1 MAVRE
6 EVMITK
12 TTVSLDEG
20 LLARV
25 RPFVP
30 QRGLSRFINE
40 ILAEKLAALEREQI
54 EAEMKEGY
62 LATRAD
68 RDALA
73 EEWRVVDTEGWPE

>member
-1 MAVRE
+1 
-6 EVMITK
+6 MITK
-12 TTVSLDEG
+12 TTVSLDES
-20 LLARV
+20 LLARL

-40 ILAEKLAALEREQI
+40 VLAEKLAALEREQVA
-54 EAEMKEGY
+54 AEMREGY

-73 EEWRVVDTEGWPE
+73 NDWRVVDTEGWPE

>member
-1 MAVRE
+1 
-6 EVMITK
+6 MITK

-20 LLARV
+20 LLVRL

-40 ILAEKLAALEREQI
+40 VLAEKLAALEREQI
-54 EAEMKEGY
+54 EAEMKQGY

-73 EEWRVVDTEGWPE
+73 EDWRVVDTEGWPG